1 MLRQDTELY
10 VYDQRHERVV
20 RWHLVEGL
28 TAADRRINVYQDD
41 ELLDILLDEKVHGT
55 RRYQFDHFKVRE
67 VLYPPRVMCCHIIT
81 A

>member
-1 MLRQDTELY
+1 
-10 VYDQRHERVV
+10 
-20 RWHLVEGL
+20 
-28 TAADRRINVYQDD
+28 VYQDD